1 MEPNQ
6 LLGRFARWML
16 LVGAAL
22 FVSLWI
28 VLAGARP
35 ALASCTTSS
44 GPCTAVVSLTDD
56 RFDRHNVP
64 FSTASSADATADSP
78 LSVQRSWMF
87 AVRNSGPATVVA
99 SYNATSPLTFFYPVN
114 PGPPPPPFSAS
125 GTLAMNQGLRNPAQE
140 IDFALDTQAPGF
152 SSSRS
157 VSPLVIPMG
166 GATQTVT
173 VTFTLDDSA
182 YNVPVVV
189 LLGDPGMG
197 STWQL
202 TGSSDPA
209 NTTPAQPYP
218 APATPSSF
226 VRVGVTA
233 TVGTTY
239 TLTFTGFVPNSLGR
253 IINFKPGLMIESAA
267 PVNEPAV
274 YDSAFSLCDTVLN
287 AGPCTS
293 ANNVTYTFDQ
303 AYELRPLVEHTSQLV
318 YVGGHNYQVT
328 YGAALTPGYWKN
340 HLTTGTPNTS
350 QFLPQAI
357 GPYTVSNTS
366 QVTSIFNAM
375 NCGNSTAQNAIGCLA
390 GQDLATL
397 LNVANGSDDCITA
410 DLMKANAWLS
420 AITEDGV
427 PGITYTGPTSTY
439 SLTSDQRSEAIALMN
454 QLSMYNAGGEC

>member
-1 MEPNQ
+1 
-6 LLGRFARWML
+6 
-16 LVGAAL
+16 
-22 FVSLWI
+22 
-28 VLAGARP
+28 
-35 ALASCTTSS
+35 
-44 GPCTAVVSLTDD
+44 
-56 RFDRHNVP
+56 
-64 FSTASSADATADSP
+64 
-78 LSVQRSWMF
+78 
-87 AVRNSGPATVVA
+87 
-99 SYNATSPLTFFYPVN
+99 
-114 PGPPPPPFSAS
+114 
-125 GTLAMNQGLRNPAQE
+125 
-140 IDFALDTQAPGF
+140 
-152 SSSRS
+152 
-157 VSPLVIPMG
+157 
-166 GATQTVT
+166 
-173 VTFTLDDSA
+173 
-182 YNVPVVV
+182 
-189 LLGDPGMG
+189 
-197 STWQL
+197 
-202 TGSSDPA
+202 
-209 NTTPAQPYP
+209 
-218 APATPSSF
+218 
-226 VRVGVTA
+226 
-233 TVGTTY
+233 
-239 TLTFTGFVPNSLGR
+239 LTFTGFVPNSLGR